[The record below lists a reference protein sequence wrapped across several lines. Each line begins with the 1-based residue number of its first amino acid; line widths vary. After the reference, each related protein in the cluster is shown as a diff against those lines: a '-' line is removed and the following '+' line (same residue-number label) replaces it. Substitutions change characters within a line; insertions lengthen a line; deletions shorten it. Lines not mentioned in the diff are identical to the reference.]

1 MPRDHRQGEVG
12 IPDELRERV
21 FDLFVQADGD
31 TPQRRFGGL
40 GLGLYITRAIVEG
53 HGGTV
58 RAEPNR
64 QAASGTVL
72 VVRLPVHAKVRMIGL
87 EVPPAGEPPSFV
99 VRRASR

>member
-1 MPRDHRQGEVG
+1 MAGASV
-12 IPDELRERV
+12 
-21 FDLFVQADGD
+21 LFNFSAKSGM
-31 TPQRRFGGL
+31 RS
-40 GLGLYITRAIVEG
+40 